1 MIRDLKLSNFQ
12 SHKKTEFNFHPGITV
27 ITGETDVGKSA
38 VIRGLKWVALN
49 KPPGDSVRRHH
60 TKLTD
65 VDLDGVR
72 KTRSASKH
80 QYSHNSKVY
89 KALRSDVPAPISDTL
104 RLSDVNF
111 QGQHDTYFLIG
122 DSPGHVARELNEVAD
137 LQVID
142 LSLKRVKQLT
152 KTMKDEEKQLKTEIK
167 DKKLEVE
174 ELSWAVTADKDLSEI
189 EILEQKVKAITNNVV
204 NLRERYDRCNL
215 IKSEL
220 ETIPI
225 VTKDQSLVSY
235 IFNQLQQYDDSLS
248 MAIDQVEINQVNI
261 PSTNSEIIILSD
273 ILNQLSTSLHDDI
286 RHAISNIENNQVTI
300 PDIDDPSQEI
310 LKLKTKTSECNTLQD
325 ALIGISSSEIEYKI
339 TVDKHLI
346 AEEKVNELLISLGIC
361 PLCGSETCS

>member
-1 MIRDLKLSNFQ
+1 MIQNLKLSNFQ
-12 SHKKTEFNFHPGITV
+12 SHKKTEFNFHSGITV

-49 KPPGDSVRRHH
+49 KPPGESVRRHY

-65 VDLDGVR
+65 VDLEGVR

-80 QYSHNSKVY
+80 QYAHKSKVY
-89 KALRSDVPAPISDTL
+89 KALRSDVPVPISDTL

-142 LSLKRVKQLT
+142 SSLKRVKQLT
-152 KTMKDEEKQLKTEIK
+152 RTMKDEEKQLKIEIK

-174 ELSWAVTADKDLSEI
+174 KLSWVKVADRDFNKI
-189 EILEQKVKAITNNVV
+189 ETLEQKIHNTVESIADLSKKYNS
-204 NLRERYDRCNL
+204 CNS

-225 VTKDQSLVSY
+225 VTKDQSLLSHTL
-235 IFNQLQQYDDSLS
+235 NQLQQYNDSLS
-248 MAIDQVEINQVNI
+248 TAIKQAEINQINI
-261 PSTNSEIIILSD
+261 PSTAAEIITLSN
-273 ILNQLSTSLHDDI
+273 ILNQFSTSLHDDI
-286 RHAISNIENNQVTI
+286 QRAVINIEDNQITI

-310 LKLKTKTSECNTLQD
+310 LDLKTKTSECNTLQN
-325 ALIGISSSEIEYKI
+325 ALIGISSSKIEYET
-339 TVDKHLI
+339 TVDNHLN